1 MRLGL
6 LSHSLIATFLLA
18 APFFAVAETPSPDH
32 PISIEEMESKQGY
45 NVMDELDPYDPAI
58 EQKLE
63 RYDEIYEQGTG
74 QKSHYDE
81 SGVSEDKG
89 DYGDYDSSDESTNEF
104 YKLFTYRQPI
114 QETCVREQCEV
125 WAQVV
130 KSTQTM
136 YLYVRGSLVGTWRIS
151 SGIPGRGTP
160 NFDRHPDGRIY
171 DRYTSIKF
179 PGGDYQGLG
188 NMPYA
193 VFIQGGFAIH
203 GTAQSNWKRL
213 GSKASHG
220 CIRIHPDNAYYFNRL
235 VRQVGIRYVWITVQ
249 E

>member
-1 MRLGL
+1 M
-6 LSHSLIATFLLA
+6 F
-18 APFFAVAETPSPDH
+18 
-32 PISIEEMESKQGY
+32 M
-45 NVMDELDPYDPAI
+45 
-58 EQKLE
+58 
-63 RYDEIYEQGTG
+63 
-74 QKSHYDE
+74 
-81 SGVSEDKG
+81 
-89 DYGDYDSSDESTNEF
+89 
-104 YKLFTYRQPI
+104 YRQPLP
-114 QETCVREQCEV
+114 ETCVREQCEV

-130 KSTQTM
+130 RSTQTM
-136 YLYVRGSLVGTWRIS
+136 YLYIRGQLQGTWKIS

-160 NFDRHPDGRIY
+160 NFDKHPDGRIY
-171 DRYTSIKF
+171 DRYTSLKF

-193 VFIQGGFAIH
+193 VFISGGFAIH

-235 VRQVGIRYVWITVQ
+235 VRQVGVRYTWITVQ